1 MLLFD
6 RRQSSENQ
14 FKITDVDL
22 WALTIMINRA
32 AVILRY
38 KEPAVAWIN
47 EADPIND
54 NAGISI
60 ESANEERTVYLI
72 RDTDA
77 DTPADVEEW
86 IRLNYEVL
94 FESELEGWYTDEK
107 LWPKNRSIKLF
118 RNWFDVECHTVIVD
132 TVESP
137 IEDDE
142 T

>member
-1 MLLFD
+1 
-6 RRQSSENQ
+6 
-14 FKITDVDL
+14 
-22 WALTIMINRA
+22 MINRA